1 MLRDFDAELVEDREI
16 RIGGEV
22 FEFVYPHWEVGAKI
36 FDDEL
41 TPAQTNGSGEPEV
54 FSWVADT
61 KMAIDRIPMFLNP
74 KNDSH
79 KRFKALAARKGV
91 DAVPRFQFAQL
102 YRLLVQVTSNLPT
115 SPPSSEP
122 SDVGDGQ
129 TEPGSSDVSS
139 STEDQSTA

>member
-1 MLRDFDAELVEDREI
+1 MLRDFDQELVEDREI

-22 FEFVYPHWEVGAKI
+22 FEFIYPHWEVGAKI
-36 FDDEL
+36 FDEEL
-41 TPAQTNGSGEPEV
+41 TAEPNGNGEPEV

-61 KMAIDRIPMFLNP
+61 QKAIDRIPMFLNP

-79 KRFKALAARKGV
+79 KRFKALAARKV

-115 SPPSSEP
+115 TPPSSPE
-122 SDVGDGQ
+122 SDGGAGQ
-129 TEPGSSDVSS
+129 TDTGSSDASS
-139 STEDQSTA
+139 STEETSTG

>member
-1 MLRDFDAELVEDREI
+1 MLRNFDDELVEDREI

-22 FEFVYPHWEVGAKI
+22 FEFIYPHWEVGAKI
-36 FDDEL
+36 FDEEL
-41 TPAQTNGSGEPEV
+41 TPAPSENGEPEA

-61 KMAIDRIPMFLNP
+61 QKAIERIPMFLNP

-79 KRFKALAARKGV
+79 KRFKALAARKD

-115 SPPSSEP
+115 TPPSSP
-122 SDVGDGQ
+122 LSDDGAGA
-129 TEPGSSDVSS
+129 TEAGSADVSP
-139 STEDQSTA
+139 STEETSPA

>member
-1 MLRDFDAELVEDREI
+1 MLRDFDQELVEDREI

-22 FEFVYPHWEVGAKI
+22 FEFIYPHWEVGAKI
-36 FDDEL
+36 FDEEL
-41 TPAQTNGSGEPEV
+41 TAEPNGDGEPAA

-61 KMAIDRIPMFLNP
+61 QKAIERIPMFLNP

-79 KRFKALAARKGV
+79 KRFKALASRKV

-115 SPPSSEP
+115 TPPSAPDAGGGST
-122 SDVGDGQ
+122 D
-129 TEPGSSDVSS
+129 TGSSDESS
-139 STEDQSTA
+139 STEETPTA

>member
-1 MLRDFDAELVEDREI
+1 MLRDFDQELVEDREI

-22 FEFVYPHWEVGAKI
+22 FEFIYPHWEVGAKI
-36 FDDEL
+36 FDEEL
-41 TPAQTNGSGEPEV
+41 TAEPNGDGEPAA

-61 KMAIDRIPMFLNP
+61 QKAIERIPMFLNP

-79 KRFKALAARKGV
+79 KRFKALASRKV

-115 SPPSSEP
+115 TPPSVPDTGGGET
-122 SDVGDGQ
+122 D
-129 TEPGSSDVSS
+129 TGSSDASS
-139 STEDQSTA
+139 STEETPTA

>member
-1 MLRDFDAELVEDREI
+1 MLRNFDDELVEDREI

-22 FEFVYPHWEVGAKI
+22 FEFIYPHWEVGAKI
-36 FDDEL
+36 FDEEL
-41 TPAQTNGSGEPEV
+41 TPAPSENGEPEA

-61 KMAIDRIPMFLNP
+61 AKAIERIPMFLNP

-79 KRFKALAARKGV
+79 KRFKALAARKD

-115 SPPSSEP
+115 TPPSSP
-122 SDVGDGQ
+122 LSDDGAGA
-129 TEPGSSDVSS
+129 TEAGSADESP
-139 STEDQSTA
+139 STEATSPA

>member
-1 MLRDFDAELVEDREI
+1 MLRNFDDELVEDREI

-22 FEFVYPHWEVGAKI
+22 FEFIYPHWEVGAKI
-36 FDDEL
+36 FDEEL
-41 TPAQTNGSGEPEV
+41 TPAPSENGEPEA

-61 KMAIDRIPMFLNP
+61 AKAIERIPMFLNP

-79 KRFKALAARKGV
+79 KRFKALAARKD

-115 SPPSSEP
+115 TPPSSP
-122 SDVGDGQ
+122 LSDDGAGA
-129 TEPGSSDVSS
+129 TEAGSADVSP
-139 STEDQSTA
+139 STEETSPA